1 MHEEVIN
8 FSQNKKSNLFSD
20 ITPPDDYVP
29 DKIALPM
36 R

>member
-1 MHEEVIN
+1 MSLIFPRV
-8 FSQNKKSNLFSD
+8 KNLFSD